1 MTMPWDEEKSKNVV
15 GKNFGIKIGGE
26 FIVLDIR
33 KIVFLKIFKRI
44 KNRNLF
50 ELENGNFV

>member
-1 MTMPWDEEKSKNVV
+1 MTMSWNEEKSKNVV

-33 KIVFLKIFKRI
+33 KIVFLNIFKRI

>member
-1 MTMPWDEEKSKNVV
+1 MSWDEEKNMNVV

-44 KNRNLF
+44 KNRSLFLF